1 MPIMLLR
8 NLRPAEGLCN
18 GTRLVITDIYPRI
31 IKARILTGDYKGA
44 EHLIPRI
51 KLFSKDGDLPYTLER
66 VQFPVRPCFAITVNK
81 SQGQSLHTVGVDL
94 QLPAF
99 SHGQLYVAL
108 SRVTDVYELSLLLRE
123 DVSTIRNI
131 VYPELL
137 QFLHVRIT

>member
-1 MPIMLLR
+1 
-8 NLRPAEGLCN
+8 
-18 GTRLVITDIYPRI
+18 VQS
-31 IKARILTGDYKGA
+31 ILS
-44 EHLIPRI
+44 IPRI